1 MEYGFVRCGELSAK
15 KDEAEKSKVW
25 VCSKPGY
32 VSVCSVEPRGKGR
45 GRKGGRGRGQQRLA
59 RGTGSLR
66 KLLACEGERE
76 EAAVLCTTCM
86 QASVCNVF
94 AG

>member
-1 MEYGFVRCGELSAK
+1 MK
-15 KDEAEKSKVW
+15 PKSPKF
-25 VCSKPGY
+25 GY
-32 VSVCSVEPRGKGR
+32 VANLGMFLFVPWNHGEKAEEGR
-45 GRKGGRGRGQQRLA
+45 EGGRGRGQQRLA